1 MKIYVFVCIKYIL
14 LLFILLY
21 NYYVTPFSYDGFY
34 DGFHT
39 LTNYIKI
46 FKN

>member
-21 NYYVTPFSYDGFY
+21 NYYVTPFSYDGF
-34 DGFHT
+34 HT